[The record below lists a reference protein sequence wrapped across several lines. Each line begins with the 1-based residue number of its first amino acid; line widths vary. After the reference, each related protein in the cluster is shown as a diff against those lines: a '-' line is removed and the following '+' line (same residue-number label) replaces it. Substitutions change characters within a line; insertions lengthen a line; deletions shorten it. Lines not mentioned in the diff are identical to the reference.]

1 MMNQSFITT
10 ATATKEMING
20 NMVRDEGALTHYD
33 GSTLDIKG
41 HRNGTRFE
49 ATLTNEDIQRMFAQP
64 SHRLGLETRLQNAL
78 AKSTKGVVKSNK
90 AKTLK
95 KKFNGVKKKFD
106 GAKTRFN
113 GAKKKSKGAKKTKK
127 VRKGKK

>member
-64 SHRLGLETRLQNAL
+64 SHRLDLETRLQNAL
-78 AKSTKGVVKSNK
+78 AKSTKGVVKPKK
-90 AKTLK
+90 AKTSK
-95 KKFNGVKKKFD
+95 KK
-106 GAKTRFN
+106 FN
-113 GAKKKSKGAKKTKK
+113 GAKKKSKRAKKTKK
-127 VRKGKK
+127 VGKGKK

>member
-64 SHRLGLETRLQNAL
+64 SHRLSLETRLQNAL
-78 AKSTKGVVKSNK
+78 AKSTKGVAKPKK
-90 AKTLK
+90 AKTS
-95 KKFNGVKKKFD
+95 KKKFD

-127 VRKGKK
+127 VRKGKNS

>member
-49 ATLTNEDIQRMFAQP
+49 ATLTNQDIQRMFAQP

-78 AKSTKGVVKSNK
+78 AKSTKGVAKPKK
-90 AKTLK
+90 ARTLKTL
-95 KKFNGVKKKFD
+95 KKKFD